1 MNYTVLGDRDYM
13 IVPYDAELKAH
24 LRVSDDTDQTLITSY
39 IKAAAHYI
47 EKRVGYPITTDE
59 ITVMTKAWA
68 FRLDLPR
75 TVTDITT
82 LEKFDDGAWTA
93 VTIGAV
99 TLEDYGVYKAYY
111 NEDLEDNMMYRVT
124 CENTATISPN
134 MKMAAYLLIAEF
146 YENRENRNI
155 NVSVFRPHVDIL
167 LDTEVSLI

>member
-1 MNYTVLGDRDYM
+1 MYTVLGDRDYL
-13 IVPYDAELKAH
+13 IIPYDAELKSQ

-59 ITVMTKAWA
+59 ITVMTKAVDY
-68 FRLDLPR
+68 RIDLPR

-82 LEKFDDGAWTA
+82 LEKFDNGTWSE

-111 NEDLEDNMMYRVT
+111 NEDLDNETSYRVT
-124 CENTATISPN
+124 CENTPVITPN
-134 MKMAAYLLIAEF
+134 MKLAAYLLVAEF
-146 YENRENRNI
+146 YENRENRNYRI
-155 NVSVFRPHVDIL
+155 TGYRPHVDIL
-167 LDTEVSLI
+167 LDLETSLV